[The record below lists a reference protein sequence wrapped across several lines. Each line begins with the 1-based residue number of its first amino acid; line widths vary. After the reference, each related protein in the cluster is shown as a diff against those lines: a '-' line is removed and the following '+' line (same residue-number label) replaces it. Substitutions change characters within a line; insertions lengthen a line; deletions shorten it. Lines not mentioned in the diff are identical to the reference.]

1 MQNSCDNKTRGFTK
15 IYVDGVFDLTHSGH
29 FNALRQASLLGDKLI
44 CGVVS
49 DEEATKAKG
58 APVFNEQER
67 AEMVKACK
75 WVEEAYIGA
84 PYAVSS
90 EFLKQM
96 DCDYVAHGDDFAPC
110 ADGSDCYAEPRA
122 EGKLKI
128 FRRTEGISTTD
139 IVSRLLAVSAVNPSG
154 RNSALSIT
162 GPSCS
167 KLESPSASPVHVAQ
181 DLSTVG
187 SVADLKL
194 LGTLTPQATPV
205 VGASSLL
212 MTSRRLL
219 QFMNGGR
226 QPKSTDRVI
235 YIDGFFDVLHIGHVR
250 ALQAARARGDFLLVG
265 IHDDSVVERAKG
277 YGFPILNTLER
288 TLAVLAL
295 RCVDE
300 VIIGAPWVISEY
312 LLKTFNVAEV
322 ISCNVDELAGDGVD
336 IGSGDRF
343 VVPKSMGIHHNIE
356 SDASVT
362 TEAIV
367 KRIAGND
374 ALASTINKR
383 KAKQDKHYSGIVD
396 GLQQQVLEL

>member
-1 MQNSCDNKTRGFTK
+1 MVS
-15 IYVDGVFDLTHSGH
+15 
-29 FNALRQASLLGDKLI
+29 SLVCSQCLKFSFFLFYL
-44 CGVVS
+44 

-58 APVFNEQER
+58 APVFNELER
-67 AEMVKACK
+67 AEMIKACK
-75 WVEEAYIGA
+75 WVDEAYIGA
-84 PYAVSS
+84 PYAVSND
-90 EFLKQM
+90 FLKEM

-122 EGKLKI
+122 CGKLKI

-154 RNSALSIT
+154 RNSQISIT
-162 GPSCS
+162 CFNSS
-167 KLESPSASPVHVAQ
+167 KLDSPAASPIHAAQ
-181 DLSTVG
+181 DMSTVG
-187 SVADLKL
+187 SIADLKL
-194 LGTLTPQATPV
+194 MCAATPTMAPV

-226 QPKSTDRVI
+226 QPKPTDRVV

-250 ALQAARARGDFLLVG
+250 ALQAARERGDFLLVG
-265 IHDDSVVERAKG
+265 IHDDSIVERAKG
-277 YGFPILNTLER
+277 LGFPILNTLER

-295 RCVDE
+295 KCVDE
-300 VIIGAPWVISEY
+300 VIIGAPWVTSEY

-322 ISCNVDELAGDGVD
+322 VSCSVDELAGDGID

-343 VVPKSMGIHHNIE
+343 VVPKSMNIHYDLAV
-356 SDASVT
+356 DASVT

-374 ALASTINKR
+374 ALAATIQRR

-396 GLQQQVLEL
+396 GLQEQVLEL